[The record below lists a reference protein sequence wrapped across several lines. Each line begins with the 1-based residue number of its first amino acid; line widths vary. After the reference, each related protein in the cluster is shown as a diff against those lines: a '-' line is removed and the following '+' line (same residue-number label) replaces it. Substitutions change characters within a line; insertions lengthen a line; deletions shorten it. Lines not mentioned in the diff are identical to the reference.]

1 MQVLVTGGTGVVGN
15 GVIPELLAAGHHVR
29 LLSRTASKQ
38 SDAWPETVTC
48 ISGDV
53 TNPQSIKGA
62 ADDCEAVIHI
72 TGIVDEQPPEI
83 TFESVNVAGT
93 ENIVTEAARSG
104 VQRLVFVSSLGAD
117 RGDSPYHKSKLEAES
132 RVARFPREW
141 VVVRPGHVF
150 GPGDEMVSMVLKM
163 VRTSPVVPEVGVG
176 QHRFQPIWYQ
186 DFGKGLA
193 ACVDQP
199 NLAGRIL
206 EVAGDEV
213 LTVSELLRKL
223 SKLTHRPAVPLPLP
237 AFLVRGAVAF
247 YDLGKRLLGWKTS
260 LPLNDSKL
268 TMLVEENVIPDGREN
283 SLRTVLGV
291 QPTPLD
297 ESLSKLCESLPENSP
312 ETGVGR
318 LEHKS
323 FWIDLDGPGTDAAGL
338 MTLFKDR
345 IQEIMPIDF
354 SAEPDAPRRIEY
366 GETLSARLPGRGNI
380 QVRVLECETDRVTF
394 ATIEG
399 HPLAG
404 MVSFTARPEAGRLR
418 FAVDTHTRPANT
430 LDWFAIHLAG
440 RWFQDLTWK
449 HVVEKTAQLSGASFN
464 GGVQHRAETLDDE
477 AAARV
482 EARVNEL
489 IDRRKREKVEQ
500 HVAANR
506 S

>member
-29 LLSRTASKQ
+29 LMSRSASKQ
-38 SDAWPETVTC
+38 SSAWPETVTC
-48 ISGDV
+48 INGDV
-53 TNPQSIKGA
+53 TDPDSIRGA
-62 ADDCEAVIHI
+62 ADDCDAVIHI

-83 TFESVNVAGT
+83 TFEKVNIAGT
-93 ENIVTEAARSG
+93 ANIVAEAARAG
-104 VQRLVFVSSLGAD
+104 VQRLIFVSSLGAD
-117 RGDSPYHKSKLEAES
+117 RGDSPYHKSKLEAEKI
-132 RVARFPREW
+132 VAGFPREW
-141 VVVRPGHVF
+141 IIVRPGHVF
-150 GPGDEMVSMVLKM
+150 GPGDEMISMVLKM
-163 VRTSPVVPEVGVG
+163 VRTSPVVPAVGVG

-193 ACVDQP
+193 ACVDHP
-199 NLAGRIL
+199 NLAGQTL
-206 EVAGDEV
+206 DVAGDDV
-213 LTVSELLRKL
+213 LTVADLLRKL
-223 SKLTHRPAVPLPLP
+223 SKLTHRPAVPIPLP

-247 YDLGKRLLGWKTS
+247 YELGKRLLGWKTS

-268 TMLVEENVIPDGREN
+268 TMLVEENVIPDGRDN
-283 SLRTVLGV
+283 ALRKVLGV
-291 QPTPLD
+291 HPTPLD
-297 ESLSKLCESLPENSP
+297 ESLLKLCESLPENPP

-323 FWIDLDGPGTDAAGL
+323 FWIDLDDASTDAAGL

-345 IQEIMPIDF
+345 IQDIMPIDF
-354 SAEPDAPRRIEY
+354 SAEPDAPRRIEH
-366 GETLSARLPGRGNI
+366 GETLSAHLPGRGNI
-380 QVRVLECETDRVTF
+380 QVRVLECEPDRVTF

-404 MVSFTARPEAGRLR
+404 MVTFTARQEAGRLR
-418 FAVDTHTRPANT
+418 FSIDTHTRPANT
-430 LDWFAIHLAG
+430 LDWLAIHLAG

-449 HVVEKTAQLSGASFN
+449 HVVEKTARLSGATFD

-477 AAARV
+477 AAKDV
-482 EARVNEL
+482 EARANEL
-489 IDRRKREKVEQ
+489 IHRRKRENVEQ